1 ALVRARPLARP
12 GRGPARLHVHA
23 AAPRSPATRLA
34 RPHGPPRAALAAGP
48 AGAHPHRIGRTGGG
62 AGRAPR
68 ARAAAQSA
76 GPHPGHR
83 AARRPRLPR
92 PDARGAGARAA
103 ARPAARAH
111 PDRARPLRRPAPA
124 LRARGRRG
132 RALRGH
138 GRAQARAAR
147 IRRAR
152 ASGSRPGVPAR
163 TLRRAAARDP
173 GGGGGALRRPAEAR
187 PRGTPVRAR
196 GTRER
201 DRRRGRQSPRRAG
214 SGRADRSRPPG
225 TRPGAQ
231 VRTTPR
237 RRAGPPF
244 GAMSESLAPL
254 PERPLPG
261 STAPP
266 GDGPPPAVRVL
277 VVDAEPSVVD
287 VFRDFLG
294 AQGYVL
300 SAASSAEEALKVIPG
315 LRPDIIVTD
324 IKLPRLAGDE
334 RMRFAKHVDP

>member
-1 ALVRARPLARP
+1 
-12 GRGPARLHVHA
+12 
-23 AAPRSPATRLA
+23 LA

-48 AGAHPHRIGRTGGG
+48 AGAHPHRIGRTRGG

-76 GPHPGHR
+76 GTRPGHR
-83 AARRPRLPR
+83 AARRTRLPR

-173 GGGGGALRRPAEAR
+173 GGGDGA
-187 PRGTPVRAR
+187 
-196 GTRER
+196 
-201 DRRRGRQSPRRAG
+201 
-214 SGRADRSRPPG
+214 
-225 TRPGAQ
+225 
-231 VRTTPR
+231 
-237 RRAGPPF
+237 
-244 GAMSESLAPL
+244 
-254 PERPLPG
+254 
-261 STAPP
+261 
-266 GDGPPPAVRVL
+266 PPAVRVL
-277 VVDAEPSVVD
+277 VVDDEPSVVD

-300 SAASSAEEALKVIPG
+300 SAASSAEEALKVIPD
-315 LRPDIIVTD
+315 LRPDIILTD
-324 IKLPRLAGDE
+324 INLPGLSGLE
-334 RMRFAKHVDP
+334 VMRFAKRVDPEVAVIV